1 MREALVR
8 LLHKGGHSL
17 VLWNGDTRTFNR
29 RGVADLY
36 NLLHDEPDSLRG
48 AIVVDKV
55 VGKGAA
61 ALMVLGGVAELYADV
76 ISEAA
81 LALLE
86 TNGVTVAYGQSVPNI
101 VNREKSGLC
110 PVETLCKDAATAA
123 ECLPLIQNFM
133 NRQTR

>member
-1 MREALVR
+1 MRDALVK
-8 LLHKGGHSL
+8 LLHKGGYSL
-17 VLWNGDTRTFNR
+17 VVWNGNTRTFTR

-36 NLLHDEPDSLRG
+36 QLLHDEPDSLRG

-61 ALMVLGGVAELYADV
+61 ALAVLGGVAELYADV

-81 LALLE
+81 LELLGAG
-86 TNGVTVAYGQSVPNI
+86 GVAVSYDRVVTHI
-101 VNREKSGLC
+101 VNREKNGLC
-110 PVETLCKDAATAA
+110 PVETLCRDAHTAE

-133 NRQTR
+133 RK